1 MLHMCVSVIWTFHNF
16 TEFFLYEI
24 CLKFAIFQLNVS
36 ISICKYYIIICYLNF
51 SQQYLY
57 ERFSQV
63 CSLGNNRTPNEL
75 SSASTPSDFS
85 QQRGA
90 IVKFEIKLSF
100 ICCINGLHA
109 SCIIDPYHCANTGSL
124 CWSADILPIL
134 LSYLPTSYTLK
145 YWCHTILWVWMF
157 VIVNWSPGYCTQ
169 TGIAFPVPLLYC
181 VCVQSDV
188 TTFPFSK
195 SHKCSFSNACY
206 LKSYGL
212 KQIWTYWSNA
222 SFFCPFSG
230 IQGIVLFLSW
240 LKNPCW
246 CGQFQK
252 WSFNSI
258 SFPRVPP
265 WLPGKTTIF
274 RWTPEICGPSVHS
287 MNVYILR

>member
-1 MLHMCVSVIWTFHNF
+1 MKSASNLPYFNWM
-16 TEFFLYEI
+16 FLFQ
-24 CLKFAIFQLNVS
+24 FAN
-36 ISICKYYIIICYLNF
+36 ICYLNF

-222 SFFCPFSG
+222 SFFLPFQWDSRDC
-230 IQGIVLFLSW
+230 IVFVLTEEPVLMWPVSKMVFQLYFIPQSPDMAAW
-240 LKNPCW
+240 QNDYLQVNPW
-246 CGQFQK
+246 DLWTFS
-252 WSFNSI
+252 SFNE
-258 SFPRVPP
+258 RVYFKIIKKM
-265 WLPGKTTIF
+265 LI
-274 RWTPEICGPSVHS
+274 
-287 MNVYILR
+287 